1 MGGRRG
7 TERAPR
13 RAAQDA
19 YERATD
25 PDNNVTLIEPGVIPD
40 PGDVVYSPG
49 LGAGTVRNVYYA
61 PEPDTYYPD
70 GSPGIIVVETD
81 IGTVRYG
88 ARPR

>member
-1 MGGRRG
+1 MGRH
-7 TERAPR
+7 ER
-13 RAAQDA
+13 RAARDA

-25 PDNNVTLIEPGVIPD
+25 PGNNVTVIEPGVIPD